1 MYGAILGDIIG
12 QPYEFGGVKTTDFPL
27 FGEKNTFTDDSVM
40 TCAVADA
47 LMNLS
52 EEADDASIERGLIH
66 SMQIFGQRHPLAGYG
81 GRFRKWL
88 YSENPQPYNSFGN
101 GSAMRVSS
109 VAWLFPG
116 SLERALHVA
125 ELTARVTHNH
135 PEGIKA
141 ARAATAAEWL
151 AMQGISKEEIAAVIR
166 KEYYPE
172 ISHCSDIRPDYSF
185 DVTAQGT
192 MPAAF
197 AAFFDGT
204 SYEDVVRLGVSLGG
218 DSDTI
223 GAIAGGMA
231 EAFYGMPHAMK
242 KACRKK
248 LTADLLDVLD
258 RFDRILL
265 ERDHCI

>member
-12 QPYEFGGVKTTDFPL
+12 EPYEFGGVKRADFPL
-27 FGEKNTFTDDSVM
+27 FGKNNTFTDDTVM

-52 EEADDASIERGLIH
+52 EDADDTSIERSLVH
-66 SMQIFGQRHPLAGYG
+66 SMQAFGQRHPRAGYG
-81 GRFRKWL
+81 GRFYHWL
-88 YSENPQPYNSFGN
+88 FAANPQPYNSYGN

-116 SLERALHVA
+116 SLERALHAA

-151 AMQGISKEEIAAVIR
+151 AGHGSSKEEIAAVIR
-166 KEYYPE
+166 EDYYPR
-172 ISHCSDIRPDYSF
+172 ILHCSEIRPDYSF

-204 SYEDVVRLGVSLGG
+204 SYEDVVRLGISLGG

-231 EAFYGMPHAMK
+231 EAYYGMPHVLK
-242 KACRKK
+242 KACRER
-248 LTADLLDVLD
+248 LTADLLEVLD

-265 ERDHCI
+265 ERDRCI